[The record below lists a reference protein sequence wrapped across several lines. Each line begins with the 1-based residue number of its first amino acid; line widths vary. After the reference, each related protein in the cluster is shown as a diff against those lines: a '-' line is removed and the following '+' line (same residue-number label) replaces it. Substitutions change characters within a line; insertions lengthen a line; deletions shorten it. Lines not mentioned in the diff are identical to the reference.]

1 MSYAAAANPSAKAH
15 WLRIAVTVAHEVAG
29 RAEEALEALGAL
41 AITRTDA
48 GNSPQFDGATPGD
61 PRWALQTLTA
71 IFDPHTDI
79 AGCTAT
85 LISVIGKTSP
95 VQIDHFADQDWELS
109 GRTQF
114 PPVRISD
121 RLWVCPPWQSAPD
134 PDALSLT
141 ITPGLAFGTGTH
153 PTTQLCLVALE
164 KLLLEGRSV
173 LDWGCGS
180 GILAVAALRLGA
192 AHATAVDLDPR
203 ALTATQDNAERNG
216 VSHALSVI
224 EAGRLSQTLR
234 SDIVVANIL
243 AGTVMALAST
253 LNHHLRPGGTLILS
267 GILAAQADRVR
278 AAFPQY
284 NFDLSRRDD
293 WIVLRGQ
300 RALD

>member
-1 MSYAAAANPSAKAH
+1 M
-15 WLRIAVTVAHEVAG
+15 
-29 RAEEALEALGAL
+29 
-41 AITRTDA
+41 
-48 GNSPQFDGATPGD
+48 
-61 PRWALQTLTA
+61 
-71 IFDPHTDI
+71 
-79 AGCTAT
+79 
-85 LISVIGKTSP
+85 
-95 VQIDHFADQDWELS
+95 
-109 GRTQF
+109 
-114 PPVRISD
+114 
-121 RLWVCPPWQSAPD
+121 
-134 PDALSLT
+134 
-141 ITPGLAFGTGTH
+141 
-153 PTTQLCLVALE
+153 
-164 KLLLEGRSV
+164 

-243 AGTVMALAST
+243 AGTVMTLAST